1 MKDDVPIGVLARKT
15 GVKIP
20 TIRYYE
26 QIGLLP
32 APPRT
37 KSNRRLYAADD
48 AARLAFIR
56 HARQL
61 GFELSAVRTLLALQE
76 KPEQSC
82 GEADR
87 IARARLAE
95 VNDKIA
101 RLTALKAELER
112 MAKGCA
118 RGKIAA
124 CRVIEVL
131 TEQGHDHQPPPSP
144 WKKS

>member
-1 MKDDVPIGVLARKT
+1 MKGMPIGVLARKA

-26 QIGLLP
+26 EIGLLP
-32 APPRT
+32 APLRT
-37 KSNRRLYAADD
+37 QSNRRLYAAAD
-48 AARLAFIR
+48 AARLAFVR
-56 HARQL
+56 HAREL
-61 GFELSAVRTLLALQE
+61 GFELGAVRTLLALQE

-87 IARARLAE
+87 IARARLTE

-101 RLTALKAELER
+101 RLNALKTELER
-112 MAKGCA
+112 MVRGCA

-131 TEQGHDHQPPPSP
+131 AEHGHAHQPPPSP